1 MKLTKKTVM
10 TAVVLFLF
18 SSSIIILAV
27 DTLFREPE
35 LKEIA
40 VLETSLGVIEIEL
53 DREKAPV
60 TVDNF
65 VTYVNEGFY
74 DGLVFHRVIKSF
86 MIQGGGF
93 QPDGTRREG
102 NDPIRNEARN
112 GLKNERGAIAMA
124 RTSDPDSATS
134 QFFINTVDNRGLDY
148 PNPDG
153 HGYAVFGRV
162 VEGMDIV
169 DAIESTPTGDRSTPL
184 FGVMSDWPETD
195 VVILRAYIKEG

>member
-10 TAVVLFLF
+10 TVVVLFLF
-18 SSSIIILAV
+18 SSSIILMAV

-53 DREKAPV
+53 DRGKAPV

-65 VTYVNEGFY
+65 VTYVEDGFY
-74 DGLVFHRVIKSF
+74 DGLVFHRVMEGF

-124 RTSDPDSATS
+124 RTSNPDSATS
-134 QFFINTVDNRGLDY
+134 QFFINTVDNAGLDY

-153 HGYAVFGRV
+153 YGYAVFGKV
-162 VEGMDIV
+162 VEGLEVV
-169 DAIESTPTGDRSTPL
+169 DAIESASTSGKATPY
-184 FGVMSDWPETD
+184 GVMNDWPVTD
-195 VVILRAYIKEG
+195 IVIVRAYMKEG